1 MAMAGW
7 KPQQSFNTSHVTLY
21 RAKEW
26 AMEHLECEFQYISC
40 YSLSFQATPL
50 AFHHLCFN
58 TSHVTL
64 YPDVLSLMLSQCS
77 FQYISCYS
85 LSELPPH
92 LWRVLVPFQYISCYS
107 LSRGTLK
114 WAKRNK
120 RFNTSH
126 VTLYRR
132 KHLSNTLQEDLFQY
146 ISCYSLSLSTPP
158 EVKQRMSFQYISCY
172 SLSKPHYF
180 PNREMMCFNTS
191 HVTLYPQEKRSRA
204 FGENSFNTSHV
215 TLYQSS
221 SNLGNVRVHV
231 SIHLMLL
238 FIFAT
243 LSDSAVMPMFQ
254 YISCYSLSEVFKDQ
268 TAYNT
273 GFNTSHVTL
282 YQAFIL
288 CASLAG
294 YCFNTSHVTLYLYF
308 SQKSKQKSFMFQY
321 ISCYSLSGIIPII
334 PCTNPGF
341 NTSHVTLYPKDRFGL
356 VNVIT
361 FQYISCYSLS

>member
-1 MAMAGW
+1 MPVHLRYRVPDVSIHLMLLFIMSDEEI
-7 KPQQSFNTSHVTLY
+7 KKQYTEFQYISCYSLSQMKQSDASAFV
-21 RAKEW
+21 
-26 AMEHLECEFQYISC
+26 EFQYISC

-172 SLSKPHYF
+172 SLSPRKAV
-180 PNREMMCFNTS
+180 TS
-191 HVTLYPQEKRSRA
+191 IRWEQ
-204 FGENSFNTSHV
+204 
-215 TLYQSS
+215 
-221 SNLGNVRVHV
+221 
-231 SIHLMLL
+231 
-238 FIFAT
+238 
-243 LSDSAVMPMFQ
+243 FQ
-254 YISCYSLSEVFKDQ
+254 YISCYSLSDYYED
-268 TAYNT
+268 
-273 GFNTSHVTL
+273 
-282 YQAFIL
+282 YQR
-288 CASLAG
+288 
-294 YCFNTSHVTLYLYF
+294 
-308 SQKSKQKSFMFQY
+308 
-321 ISCYSLSGIIPII
+321 
-334 PCTNPGF
+334 NP
-341 NTSHVTLYPKDRFGL
+341 K
-356 VNVIT
+356 
-361 FQYISCYSLS
+361 

>member
-1 MAMAGW
+1 M
-7 KPQQSFNTSHVTLY
+7 PVHLRY
-21 RAKEW
+21 RVPDVSI
-26 AMEHLECEFQYISC
+26 HLMLLFIMSDEEIKKQYTEFQYISC
-40 YSLSFQATPL
+40 YSLSQMKQSDASAFVEFQYIS
-50 AFHHLCFN
+50 CY
-58 TSHVTL
+58 S
-64 YPDVLSLMLSQCS
+64 LSLWGPGAPPARQSFQYISCYSLSKQTNKDEWFRGVSIHLMLLFIIPSHS
-77 FQYISCYS
+77 ISLSSSMFQYISCYS

-191 HVTLYPQEKRSRA
+191 HVTLYLCNIIRQCCDA
-204 FGENSFNTSHV
+204 N
-215 TLYQSS
+215 
-221 SNLGNVRVHV
+221 V

-238 FIFAT
+238 FIKHSFFV
-243 LSDSAVMPMFQ
+243 LLWQDIVSIHLM
-254 YISCYSLSEVFKDQ
+254 L
-268 TAYNT
+268 
-273 GFNTSHVTL
+273 L
-282 YQAFIL
+282 FIW
-288 CASLAG
+288 
-294 YCFNTSHVTLYLYF
+294 
-308 SQKSKQKSFMFQY
+308 
-321 ISCYSLSGIIPII
+321 
-334 PCTNPGF
+334 
-341 NTSHVTLYPKDRFGL
+341 
-356 VNVIT
+356 
-361 FQYISCYSLS
+361 